1 MDDVSAGSSEKEERF
16 KQLLLISAILIN
28 LLVSIY
34 LFLLIFPAEEE
45 NQNTT
50 NARKSNGEVITVEVL
65 NGSGIPNASAIIAD
79 YLRGPGIDILQ
90 TGNYETFAID
100 ETMIIDLSGNY
111 QNAKIISAK
120 LGLDT
125 LRIVTITNP
134 SRLLDISIIAGKD
147 FKQLK
152 LEN

>member
-1 MDDVSAGSSEKEERF
+1 MDDLSAGASEKEERF

-34 LFLLIFPAEEE
+34 LFLLIFPAGDE
-45 NQNTT
+45 NQTAEKVPHN
-50 NARKSNGEVITVEVL
+50 KGDVITVEVL
-65 NGSGIPNASAIIAD
+65 NGSGIPNASAMIAD

-90 TGNYETFAID
+90 TGNYETFDID
-100 ETMIIDLSGNY
+100 ETLVVDLTGNY
-111 QNAKIISAK
+111 QKAKIISAK
-120 LGLDT
+120 LGLDS

>member
-1 MDDVSAGSSEKEERF
+1 MDDLSAGSSEKEERF

-28 LLVSIY
+28 LLVSFY
-34 LFLLIFPAEEE
+34 LFLLVFPADEE
-45 NQNTT
+45 NRNENSAQGN
-50 NARKSNGEVITVEVL
+50 KGELITVEVL
-65 NGSGIPNASAIIAD
+65 NGAGIPNASAMIAD

-90 TGNYETFAID
+90 TGNYETFDIT
-100 ETMIIDLSGNY
+100 ETMVVNLSGNY
-111 QNAKIISAK
+111 QKAKIISAK
-120 LGLDT
+120 LGLDS

-152 LEN
+152 LDN

>member
-1 MDDVSAGSSEKEERF
+1 MDELSAGSSEKEERF
-16 KQLLLISAILIN
+16 KKLLLISAILIN

-34 LFLLIFPAEEE
+34 LFLLIFPAEEGDRNKQTVE
-45 NQNTT
+45 SG
-50 NARKSNGEVITVEVL
+50 KGVIITVEVL
-65 NGSGIPNASAIIAD
+65 NGSGIPNASAMIAD

-90 TGNYETFAID
+90 TGNYETFDIA
-100 ETMIIDLSGNY
+100 ETIVVNLSGDY
-111 QNAKIISAK
+111 QKAKIISAK
-120 LGLDT
+120 LGLDS

-134 SRLLDISIIAGKD
+134 SRLLDISVIAGKD

>member
-1 MDDVSAGSSEKEERF
+1 MDDLSAASSEKEERF
-16 KQLLLISAILIN
+16 KQLLLVSAILIN

-34 LFLLIFPAEEE
+34 LFLLIFPPGEESRGAVKVQE
-45 NQNTT
+45 N
-50 NARKSNGEVITVEVL
+50 KGDVITVEVL
-65 NGSGIPNASAIIAD
+65 NGSGIPNASAMIAD

-90 TGNYETFAID
+90 TGNYETFDID
-100 ETMIIDLSGNY
+100 ETMVIDLSGNY
-111 QNAKIISAK
+111 HKAKIISSK
-120 LGLDT
+120 LGLDS